1 MKYDPLSRDPHMS
14 DNTDGRI
21 IDEQQQHPLQEIAS
35 KILDLVSG
43 N

>member
-1 MKYDPLSRDPHMS
+1 MIN
-14 DNTDGRI
+14 NTDGRI